1 MEGLK
6 SYERT
11 FEQIIDVKNDLILT
25 NIETMFAISCML
37 RKLTTYC

>member
-11 FEQIIDVKNDLILT
+11 FEQIIHVKNDLILT
-25 NIETMFAISCML
+25 NIGTMFAISCML